1 MPVLASV
8 AWGKAIETRGLKEN
22 HVAECLHHLATF
34 YDPVANAD
42 FFMTPDESNA
52 ALQVMQRCL
61 QHCVWLQSHVAK
73 ECLFQ
78 LVP

>member
-1 MPVLASV
+1 MPS
-8 AWGKAIETRGLKEN
+8 
-22 HVAECLHHLATF
+22 HHLATF

-42 FFMTPDESNA
+42 FFLTPDESNA
-52 ALQVMQRCL
+52 ALQAMQRCL